1 MQTWNR
7 RKQNSQLLKK
17 FIFFSLLVGLGIFI
31 RNTQASW
38 LMEGYYWLS
47 RPFQSDPQI
56 PQAIAQN
63 AQVQELEIRLGEL
76 EQENQYL
83 QKLLGFSKTMPKNG
97 ITTQIIGRS
106 ADQWWQKVTLNKGTK
121 QGIKQGDVAMTVGGL
136 VGRVTEV
143 TPNTSRVLLISDPF
157 SRVGVTVSRSR
168 QMGFMKGLG
177 TQEKGLAVIEFF
189 NDVPDV
195 KPGDMITTSTYSQLF
210 PASLPVGRVKSV
222 NLSKTPAPEALIE
235 LSASMEFLEWVIVYP
250 HQPVLDVLPK
260 KNN

>member
-38 LMEGYYWLS
+38 LMESYYWLS

-97 ITTQIIGRS
+97 ITAQIIGRS
-106 ADQWWQKVTLNKGTK
+106 ADQWWQKITLNQGTK

-195 KPGDMITTSTYSQLF
+195 KPGDLITTSTYSQLF

-250 HQPVLDVLPK
+250 HQPVLDVSPK